1 MLKTYQIL
9 ICEDEKLNFV
19 LLKKLIEKSYKNN
32 IVIYHAVDGKQAV
45 DICDSS
51 IDLVLMDVEMPVM
64 NGFEASRIIR
74 SKFPDIP
81 IVMQTAHCSQSHR
94 EKAQTIGCK
103 AFLSKPIIRK
113 DFEEVLNLYAPKH

>member
-19 LLKKLIEKSYKNN
+19 LLKKLIEKSYEKN
-32 IVIYHAVDGKQAV
+32 IVIYHATDGKQAV

-51 IDLVLMDVEMPVM
+51 IDLILMDVEMPVM

-81 IVMQTAHCSQSHR
+81 IVMQTAHCSQFHK
-94 EKAQTIGCK
+94 EKAETIGCK

-113 DFEEVLNLYAPKH
+113 DFDEVLNLYAPKH